1 LAAALGAL
9 RTHLWSEFDRYEQAL
24 DRARRAEARKEEFFG
39 QLTRE
44 LHGPLE
50 AIVAEARDLEAGRHG
65 SFDPAQRTDGRG
77 TDTAAYHL
85 LGLLDDVVDL
95 TVLQSGTLK
104 LAPVEAQRA

>member
-65 SFDPAQRTDGRG
+65 SFDPAHRTDLRG
-77 TDTAAYHL
+77 IESAAYHL
-85 LGLLDDVVDL
+85 RGHLDDVVRL
-95 TVLQSGTLK
+95 ALLQSGACK
-104 LAPVEAQRA
+104 LS